1 MELNVRLVHFP
12 IVNHGTPSNG
22 HRKQACI
29 WRRQVN
35 KLELLQIVYI
45 LRQ

>member
-1 MELNVRLVHFP
+1 MELNERLVHFP

-29 WRRQVN
+29 LRWQMN
-35 KLELLQIVYI
+35 KLELLNIVYI
-45 LRQ
+45 LQQ